1 MDSTGDQYWL
11 PTEIIFG
18 EGELDHLSEHVPES
32 AKKILIISGS
42 KALRSQGVLDRLQA
56 MLGIEKVVFYEGVP
70 SNPVPQD
77 IDNAVNAAVSN
88 QCDVVIG
95 IGGGSVI
102 DVAKCVALLSTQPAP
117 VKEFLKG
124 DQDIKTPG
132 IPCIAVPSTAG
143 TGSEVTKWATVWD
156 PIEKRKYSLDHDFL
170 YPKVALVDPTL
181 TYSMPGW
188 VTATTGLDALT
199 QAIEAYW
206 SKASQPTSDMYALA
220 AVRKIISNLKDAFD
234 SNDPLA
240 RREVAAGS
248 LMAGQAF
255 SNTRTTICHSLSYPM
270 TANWGIVHGQAV
282 SITLPVF
289 LEANA
294 EVLAEKIDPLL
305 EALEVPRL
313 GDGVSSIRNL
323 MEAIGLKIRLSDLGI
338 DEVGLSRVI
347 DEGYYPERADNN
359 PVKYTSQEIRLL
371 LQEIL

>member
-42 KALRSQGVLDRLQA
+42 KALRSQGVHDRLLT
-56 MLGIEKVVFYEGVP
+56 MLGIERVVFYEGVP

-77 IDNAVNAAVSN
+77 IDNAVNVAVSN

-117 VKEFLKG
+117 VKEFLRG
-124 DQDIKTPG
+124 DQAIKIPG

-181 TYSMPGW
+181 TYSMPDW

-359 PVKYTSQEIRLL
+359 PVKYTSEEIRLL